1 MNKYK
6 KAYILGIGGT
16 GMSSIAKYLS
26 QSGLSVKGYDQ
37 RRSYITNA
45 LEQDEISI
53 DFQVEDIVYKKD
65 TLYIFSTAFDI
76 SKTNLGIH
84 SKKSNIL
91 SRPDFL
97 EELTK
102 DKYVIG
108 VTGTH
113 GKTSTTALIAHIFHY
128 NNQNVSYIYGGVT
141 SFSGIGGHYGSNNK
155 ILVLEADEAFGTFK
169 SLHIDDL
176 LVTNIDEDHLDYY
189 KSFDNLVKAFKSVIE
204 NTKNNIVLNL
214 SLIHI

>member
-26 QSGLSVKGYDQ
+26 QSGLSVIGYDQ

-76 SKTNLGIH
+76 SKTNNKFSLFV
-84 SKKSNIL
+84 SVKK
-91 SRPDFL
+91 FL
-97 EELTK
+97 LP
-102 DKYVIG
+102 
-108 VTGTH
+108 
-113 GKTSTTALIAHIFHY
+113 
-128 NNQNVSYIYGGVT
+128 
-141 SFSGIGGHYGSNNK
+141 
-155 ILVLEADEAFGTFK
+155 
-169 SLHIDDL
+169 
-176 LVTNIDEDHLDYY
+176 
-189 KSFDNLVKAFKSVIE
+189 KSFRKL
-204 NTKNNIVLNL
+204 
-214 SLIHI
+214 

>member
-76 SKTNLGIH
+76 SKTNLGAVTDVTDQFILI
-84 SKKSNIL
+84 NIKGDKIFNL
-91 SRPDFL
+91 L
-97 EELTK
+97 ETGSPFNFKYSPIPLVDILTLP
-102 DKYVIG
+102 V
-108 VTGTH
+108 
-113 GKTSTTALIAHIFHY
+113 F
-128 NNQNVSYIYGGVT
+128 
-141 SFSGIGGHYGSNNK
+141 
-155 ILVLEADEAFGTFK
+155 IL
-169 SLHIDDL
+169 
-176 LVTNIDEDHLDYY
+176 
-189 KSFDNLVKAFKSVIE
+189 
-204 NTKNNIVLNL
+204 
-214 SLIHI
+214 

>member
-26 QSGLSVKGYDQ
+26 QSGLSVRGYDQ
-37 RRSYITNA
+37 RRSYITNT

-84 SKKSNIL
+84 SKKSNIFYSL
-91 SRPDFL
+91 SKFSLWARESPINI
-97 EELTK
+97 ET
-102 DKYVIG
+102 
-108 VTGTH
+108 
-113 GKTSTTALIAHIFHY
+113 IA
-128 NNQNVSYIYGGVT
+128 VPP
-141 SFSGIGGHYGSNNK
+141 
-155 ILVLEADEAFGTFK
+155 
-169 SLHIDDL
+169 
-176 LVTNIDEDHLDYY
+176 
-189 KSFDNLVKAFKSVIE
+189 
-204 NTKNNIVLNL
+204 
-214 SLIHI
+214 